1 MEELYLKEHLEA
13 MIAARN
19 PETTYTD
26 GSSVTLSHPDMD
38 TIDRQ
43 MRIAA
48 KHLSGF
54 QELMMVYSC
63 AIKEVQTK
71 FDVLNTEFS
80 VRYRRNPIYCINTR
94 LKRPASI
101 LDKLK
106 RLHLPITLESIENEL
121 HDVAGVR
128 VICSFRDDIYRIA
141 DALLRQNDVELL
153 TKKDYIVSPKAN
165 GYRSLHLIVRIPI
178 FFANVTHKVKVEVQI
193 RTIAMDCWASLEHQ
207 LKYKQEV
214 PGEEDIVRELF
225 TCAEM
230 LAETDAK
237 MLAIRREIEH
247 GEDIPDGESL
257 VIERLQKLGSSL
269 K

>member
-1 MEELYLKEHLEA
+1 MKETYLKDQLKTLITDKE
-13 MIAARN
+13 

-26 GSSVTLSHPDMD
+26 GSSLTPSHPDMESLGK
-38 TIDRQ
+38 Q
-43 MRIAA
+43 MQLAA

-54 QELMMVYSC
+54 RELMMVYSC

-101 LDKLK
+101 LEKLE
-106 RLHLPITLESIENEL
+106 RLGLPVTLANIEQSL

-128 VICSFRDDIYRIA
+128 VICSYRDDIYRIA
-141 DALLRQNDVELL
+141 EALLRQNDVELL
-153 TKKDYIVSPKAN
+153 TKKDYIVSPKEN
-165 GYRSLHLIVRIPI
+165 GYRSLHLIIRIPI
-178 FFANVTHKVKVEVQI
+178 FFANTTHKVKVEVQI

-207 LKYKQEV
+207 LKYKQEI
-214 PGEEDIVRELF
+214 PGEELIVRELHA
-225 TCAEM
+225 CAEM

-247 GEDIPDGESL
+247 GEEMPDGEGL
-257 VIERLQKLGSSL
+257 LLDRLDPLHVPL
-269 K
+269 

>member
-1 MEELYLKEHLEA
+1 MEETYLKKRLEA
-13 MIAARN
+13 LVADGE

-26 GSSVTLSHPDMD
+26 GSSLPLSHPDAD
-38 TIDRQ
+38 ALGRQ
-43 MRIAA
+43 MRLAA
-48 KHLSGF
+48 RHMAGF

-101 LDKLK
+101 LGKLE
-106 RLHLPITLESIENEL
+106 RLGLPVTLDNIEKAL

-128 VICSFRDDIYRIA
+128 VICSYRDDIYRIA

-153 TKKDYIVSPKAN
+153 TKKDYIVAPKEN
-165 GYRSLHLIVRIPI
+165 GYRSLHLIIRIPI

-207 LKYKQEV
+207 LTYKQEI
-214 PGEEDIVRELF
+214 PDEERIVRELY

-247 GEDIPDGESL
+247 GEEIPDGEAL
-257 VIERLQKLGSSL
+257 LLERLQKFDPTRL
-269 K
+269 

>member
-1 MEELYLKEHLEA
+1 MEETYLKEHLEA

-19 PETTYTD
+19 SETTYTD
-26 GSSVTLSHPDMD
+26 GSSLTLSHPDME

-48 KHLSGF
+48 KHLAGF

-94 LKRPASI
+94 LKRPISI
-101 LDKLK
+101 LEKLE
-106 RLHLPITLESIENEL
+106 RLGLPVTLEHIEKDL

-128 VICSFRDDIYRIA
+128 VICSYRDDIYRIA

-153 TKKDYIVSPKAN
+153 TKKDYIVAPKAN
-165 GYRSLHLIVRIPI
+165 GYRSLHLIVRVPI
-178 FFANVTHKVKVEVQI
+178 FFANTTHKVKVEVQI

-207 LKYKQEV
+207 LKYKQEIS
-214 PGEEDIVRELF
+214 GEEQIVQELY

-247 GEDIPDGESL
+247 GEERPDGEML
-257 VIERLQKLGSSL
+257 LLERLQKFQSIQ
-269 K
+269 